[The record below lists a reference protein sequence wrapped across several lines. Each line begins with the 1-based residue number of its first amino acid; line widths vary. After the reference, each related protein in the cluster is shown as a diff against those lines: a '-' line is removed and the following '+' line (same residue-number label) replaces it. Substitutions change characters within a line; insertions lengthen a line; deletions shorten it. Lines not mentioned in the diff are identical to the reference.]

1 MTGTRLKDA
10 SEPLVGGELFAFRD
24 VSKGCWRFAKVLG
37 SYPEEG
43 VAFLRTYAQRFPT
56 PPDSIDPTSL
66 RVGTFDD
73 PDGPTIGCAPIR
85 YESVR
90 DDWLASPDYGR
101 LPITEEELDSVRETI
116 QMMEDDA

>member
-1 MTGTRLKDA
+1 MRVSPWLEA
-10 SEPLVGGELFAFRD
+10 SSSRSVTSPRAAGG
-24 VSKGCWRFAKVLG
+24 SAKVLG

-73 PDGPTIGCAPIR
+73 PDGPTIRCAPIR